1 MKKGLANPALAAV
14 LVQKVLA
21 EKPAVRSVVLCHQ
34 PALERTRITA
44 EEKRNMIQ
52 SPKGR
57 AREELV
63 QSLRLVGWCAET
75 RVPSQRETGVAAGIL
90 YLRGGRISSGPCG
103 WVDWAAKQA
112 SQQSSG
118 RM

>member
-1 MKKGLANPALAAV
+1 MKKGLANPALYAV